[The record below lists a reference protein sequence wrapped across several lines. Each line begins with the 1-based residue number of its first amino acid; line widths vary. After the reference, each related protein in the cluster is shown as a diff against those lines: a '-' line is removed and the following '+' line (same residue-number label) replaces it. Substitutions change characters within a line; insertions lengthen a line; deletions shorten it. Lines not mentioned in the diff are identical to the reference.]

1 MTRSPH
7 TAAQSIQ
14 STGDHQSSNRI
25 AVLARIKGIFVCIG
39 ALGCG
44 SIGWITLGILAE
56 NLRRNPDA
64 AVDMSAAALGMI
76 NHSWWL
82 PVSSLAVLAVGV
94 LMIVAKVQRSTAWLL
109 FVLGMVGILA
119 IFIAILYCFIG
130 FIAPMYQYRPL

>member
-1 MTRSPH
+1 M
-7 TAAQSIQ
+7 
-14 STGDHQSSNRI
+14 
-25 AVLARIKGIFVCIG
+25 CIG

-56 NLRRNPDA
+56 NLRSNPDA

-130 FIAPMYQYRPL
+130 FVAPMYQYRPL